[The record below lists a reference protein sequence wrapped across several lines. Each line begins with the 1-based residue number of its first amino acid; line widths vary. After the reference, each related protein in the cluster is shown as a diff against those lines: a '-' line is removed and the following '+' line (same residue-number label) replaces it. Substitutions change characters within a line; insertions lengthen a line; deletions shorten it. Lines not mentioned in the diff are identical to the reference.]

1 MFPKIFCRVSF
12 NRGFSLNWCP
22 LNWAS
27 IVFWGYPIVIFANLK
42 KPMQHWA
49 YLPTTRRVINRI
61 KGQGQNRAGGELDL
75 VEAEVDSIDAGR
87 GSSVERNNA
96 VDELEEQFTHKNN
109 NPTSTTIH
117 PSDPDFVS
125 VSPTQVCVCLSYHCF
140 TNILCSFHTIRNTLL
155 HTLSG

>member
-1 MFPKIFCRVSF
+1 
-12 NRGFSLNWCP
+12 
-22 LNWAS
+22 
-27 IVFWGYPIVIFANLK
+27 
-42 KPMQHWA
+42 MQHWS
-49 YLPTTRRVINRI
+49 YLPTPRRVINRI

-75 VEAEVDSIDAGR
+75 VEAEVDSIDKGW

-109 NPTSTTIH
+109 HPTSTTIH

-140 TNILCSFHTIRNTLL
+140 IYQYFKQLSHHQKYHVPHFVRKKISSKKVLSFKIHRYLVQIFADVIGVLRLFVIAQS
-155 HTLSG
+155 HS

>member
-1 MFPKIFCRVSF
+1 
-12 NRGFSLNWCP
+12 
-22 LNWAS
+22 
-27 IVFWGYPIVIFANLK
+27 
-42 KPMQHWA
+42 MQHWS

-87 GSSVERNNA
+87 GSSVERNNG

-125 VSPTQVCVCLSYHCF
+125 VSPTQVCVFVLSLLYQYFVQLSHHQKYLVTHFVRIKSVRKRYYLFKF
-140 TNILCSFHTIRNTLL
+140 TGI
-155 HTLSG
+155 